1 MAAAGILRR
10 EVMMSNWLAPAFPC
24 LAFASASA
32 AAQQTY
38 VVIRNGRVTDPESR
52 LDAVRSLGIRGGRV
66 AAIATGALRGRDT
79 IDARGLVVAPGFIDL
94 HVHWQAHAS

>member
-1 MAAAGILRR
+1 
-10 EVMMSNWLAPAFPC
+10 MSNWLAPAFRC

-32 AAQQTY
+32 AAHRTY
-38 VVIRNGRVTDPESR
+38 VVILNGRVIGPESR
-52 LDAVRSLGIRGGRV
+52 LDAVRSLGTRGGRV
-66 AAIATGALRGRDT
+66 AAITTGALRGRDT